1 MNRIYHL
8 KSKAKGI
15 SLYSGR
21 RIGFYFYEVF
31 FAFLTG
37 LAAGGAGI
45 AFYHCMS
52 FVTKQRMT
60 HPMFLFLL
68 PVGGILI
75 VFLYQFTGQQD
86 NKGTNLVLLAIHEDT
101 DIPPVIAPLMFIST
115 LLTHLCG
122 GSAGREGAA
131 LQIGGSIGGFI
142 GNLFHFK
149 RDSVHIFV
157 MCGMSACF
165 SAVFGTPLAAAIFSM
180 EVFHVGVLVSS
191 ALVPCVVAS
200 FTACILAGYFHA
212 PAEHYLIRE
221 IPAFNFIS
229 AGKILLFA
237 LLIAAASMLFCLSL
251 HTAEHLYKK
260 HLENPYLRAAAGGA
274 MIIAL
279 TFLIRSRDYT
289 GAGTAMIAQ
298 CFEGTVPWYA
308 FALKILFTALTLG
321 AGYKGGEIVPS
332 FFTGATLGC
341 VLGPLFGLPSGLT
354 AACGM
359 TGLFCG
365 ATNCPL
371 TSIFIAIELFGLQ
384 AMPFY
389 VITIAAC
396 YMMSGYYS
404 LYSTQIIYL
413 SKFRMKVLDRKTH

>member
-1 MNRIYHL
+1 M
-8 KSKAKGI
+8 
-15 SLYSGR
+15 
-21 RIGFYFYEVF
+21 
-31 FAFLTG
+31 
-37 LAAGGAGI
+37 
-45 AFYHCMS
+45 
-52 FVTKQRMT
+52 
-60 HPMFLFLL
+60 
-68 PVGGILI
+68 
-75 VFLYQFTGQQD
+75 YQ
-86 NKGTNLVLLAIHEDT
+86 
-101 DIPPVIAPLMFIST
+101 
-115 LLTHLCG
+115 
-122 GSAGREGAA
+122 
-131 LQIGGSIGGFI
+131 
-142 GNLFHFK
+142 
-149 RDSVHIFV
+149 
-157 MCGMSACF
+157 
-165 SAVFGTPLAAAIFSM
+165 
-180 EVFHVGVLVSS
+180 
-191 ALVPCVVAS
+191 
-200 FTACILAGYFHA
+200 
-212 PAEHYLIRE
+212 
-221 IPAFNFIS
+221 
-229 AGKILLFA
+229 
-237 LLIAAASMLFCLSL
+237 
-251 HTAEHLYKK
+251 YKK

-274 MIIAL
+274 VIIAL

-289 GAGTAMIAQ
+289 GAGTSMIAQ

-371 TSIFIAIELFGLQ
+371 TSIFIALELFGLQ